1 MKKMETTLFTQK
13 KRLGRGQAPHDFTF
27 ASQGQAHC
35 WWAELWVPRLA
46 NTGRVMPFTFSIP
59 PKRQIEGAGLD
70 FVSETK
76 SFWHQ
81 LEKNSCIRGATRH
94 KEIPKLC
101 RPEISVSKP
110 GRWSVMGGHAFFIVT
125 SAQGCGHA
133 SLWFVFNW
141 MHPSTDY
148 LVKFLILE
156 TKPP

>member
-46 NTGRVMPFTFSIP
+46 NTGRVMPSTFSIP

-94 KEIPKLC
+94 KIPKLC
-101 RPEISVSKP
+101 QPEICFQAQWMVSY
-110 GRWSVMGGHAFFIVT
+110 GGTCFLHCNLSARMWSR
-125 SAQGCGHA
+125 
-133 SLWFVFNW
+133 FVVVCF
-141 MHPSTDY
+141 
-148 LVKFLILE
+148 
-156 TKPP
+156 